1 MKSGCIICYNN
12 SVLIMV
18 SRVMFCKLFLTR
30 LPGKEDTDEE
40 IFCVGSFVLPV
51 LRDCLC

>member
-1 MKSGCIICYNN
+1 MKHSLKICYNN

-18 SRVMFCKLFLTR
+18 SHVMFCKLFLTR

-51 LRDCLC
+51 LRDCFC